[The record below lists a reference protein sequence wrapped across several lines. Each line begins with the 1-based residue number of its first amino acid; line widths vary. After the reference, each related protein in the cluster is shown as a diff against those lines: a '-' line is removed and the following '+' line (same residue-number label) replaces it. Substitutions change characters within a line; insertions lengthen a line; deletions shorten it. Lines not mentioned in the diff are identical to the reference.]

1 LNKNPEDIVSEMMTH
16 DAFSHWLGIEVLEI
30 SEGKSVLR
38 MKIRDEMTNGFGIAH
53 GGIVFSLAD
62 SAIAFAANS
71 YGIKSVTLEATI
83 AWPNASRSG
92 DVLTAKAINLSLGN
106 RTAVFDVNITNQNE
120 EMVGLFR
127 ATVYRTSKKW

>member
-1 LNKNPEDIVSEMMTH
+1 MMTH

-30 SEGKSVLR
+30 SEGKSVLK

-62 SAIAFAANS
+62 SAVAFAANS

-83 AWPNASRSG
+83 SWPKASQSG

-106 RTAVFDVNITNQNE
+106 KTAIFDVNINNQNDE
-120 EMVGLFR
+120 IIGLFR